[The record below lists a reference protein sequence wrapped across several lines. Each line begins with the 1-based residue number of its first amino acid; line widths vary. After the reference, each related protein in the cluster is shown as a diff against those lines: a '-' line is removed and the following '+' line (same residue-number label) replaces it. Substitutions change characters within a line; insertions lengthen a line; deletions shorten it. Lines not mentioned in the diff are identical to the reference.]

1 MIEKPKRPKKPD
13 IQDRQP
19 PRKLQELINRYDLDN
34 TKIYDFLDEL
44 VNQLNAD
51 RETIDSDING
61 KVNKSGDTMTGEL
74 NMQSNPIRFGNGGN
88 IYFKEDGYGDK
99 FRIIPDFGN
108 IGANNKLIIQS
119 TTGEAGT
126 DPQNWKDL
134 VYIRADSGEIDLI
147 GDVISP
153 KQFKQNG
160 TINTGESYI
169 SNYIQNFFGFII
181 VRVWASNYECFK
193 NISVFAPNKYAQKE
207 EILSQFEY
215 QGDANK
221 KCTIDFF
228 DSPDTPNIHLR
239 ITNTGNELLNYDIVF
254 LNKL

>member
-13 IQDRQP
+13 IQERQP
-19 PRKLQELINRYDLDN
+19 PRTLQELINKYDLDN
-34 TKIYDFLDEL
+34 TKIYDFLDGLVEL
-44 VNQLNAD
+44 IN
-51 RETIDSDING
+51 TDINNLSNN
-61 KVNKSGDTMTGEL
+61 KISKSGDAMSGEL
-74 NMQSNPIRFGNGGN
+74 NMQGNQLRFGNG
-88 IYFKEDGYGDK
+88 
-99 FRIIPDFGN
+99 GN